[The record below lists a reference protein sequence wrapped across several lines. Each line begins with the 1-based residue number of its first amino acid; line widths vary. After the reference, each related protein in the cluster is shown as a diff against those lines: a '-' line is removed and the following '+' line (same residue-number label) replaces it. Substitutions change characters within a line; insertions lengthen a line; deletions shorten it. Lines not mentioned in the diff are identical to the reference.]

1 MTTGWAEALGKW
13 WRGGDKKPYDEW
25 RNKFTGDL
33 GLGPEG
39 NTIPSKLTAPGAN
52 WLEDV
57 SKAEGTFGAN
67 GINYD
72 AIYGNGKYGMPD
84 KPVSQMTLS
93 EVSAYQDQLR
103 PRTGSLNTSAV
114 GGFQIEGSTLKDA
127 EKALGLD
134 PNKTTFDADTQRRIA
149 AWVRVH
155 QGWHAWQGFDTHP
168 DLQRAADQDFS
179 SRLAQAKPTQQPPTV
194 PSIIPPAKAAPVPS
208 DYNGQGPPLDLPN
221 LTIPAQQGNLRQ
233 NQPATVSAGK
243 QSNNTVNF
251 GDINVHTAA
260 TDGPGTG
267 AAVVTAINK
276 NLLVTSANQGLV

>member
-1 MTTGWAEALGKW
+1 
-13 WRGGDKKPYDEW
+13 
-25 RNKFTGDL
+25 
-33 GLGPEG
+33 
-39 NTIPSKLTAPGAN
+39 
-52 WLEDV
+52 
-57 SKAEGTFGAN
+57 
-67 GINYD
+67 
-72 AIYGNGKYGMPD
+72 
-84 KPVSQMTLS
+84 
-93 EVSAYQDQLR
+93 
-103 PRTGSLNTSAV
+103 
-114 GGFQIEGSTLKDA
+114 
-127 EKALGLD
+127 
-134 PNKTTFDADTQRRIA
+134 
-149 AWVRVH
+149 
-155 QGWHAWQGFDTHP
+155 
-168 DLQRAADQDFS
+168 LQRAADQDFS